1 MNMALKTIDAMTN
14 DEFDNVLGQ
23 IGRRN
28 ADMLGL
34 SAFMETVWDIR
45 SKRAASTIEL
55 TAKLVDDRIELKAP
69 EGIPVK
75 GNEIIVG
82 NHRIIVH
89 WSNA

>member
-1 MNMALKTIDAMTN
+1 VRKATI
-14 DEFDNVLGQ
+14 
-23 IGRRN
+23 
-28 ADMLGL
+28 
-34 SAFMETVWDIR
+34 
-45 SKRAASTIEL
+45 TIEL
-55 TAKLVDDRIELKAP
+55 TAKLVNDRVELKAP